1 MSNTKYNLDLL
12 LDTTCV
18 MPDQTYTFE
27 EVREILLQVKDDLL
41 KITNINKYKELRR
54 EVERYF
60 KI

>member
-1 MSNTKYNLDLL
+1 
-12 LDTTCV
+12 